1 MYSRILLLL
10 IACVVV
16 LCANASA
23 QQLDRQK
30 ILDAIAKDGCTQ
42 LDQVKVCKYDYV
54 IEGNRIEALSF
65 QPAGEGKF
73 PGLLLIPGYQRSAP
87 DYLNLGRI
95 LGQQGFASVA
105 VTQPGFGKSEGK
117 ADYVGPN
124 TIYALKAGFDKFQHE
139 PYVDKKKMG
148 IFGYSRGG
156 MAASLLA
163 VRLPE
168 LRAAVFGAG
177 IYDFKTAYDEIKMEG
192 IRENMKLE
200 SGMTEKAIKDR
211 SSLFQMKNL
220 PCPVLILHGE
230 KDQNVPVSQALLL
243 RDRLTKLH
251 KVFEIKLFPNAEH
264 SIPTDEFVPLVI
276 DFFNRRLRL
285 KGN

>member
-10 IACVVV
+10 IACLVV

-23 QQLDRQK
+23 QQADRQK
-30 ILDAIAKDGCTQ
+30 ILAAIAKDGCTQ

-156 MAASLLA
+156 MAITTGGETAGTTGGGVWRRDLRLQDSL
-163 VRLPE
+163 R
-168 LRAAVFGAG
+168 RDQDGRHSR
-177 IYDFKTAYDEIKMEG
+177 KHEIG
-192 IRENMKLE
+192 IRH
-200 SGMTEKAIKDR
+200 D
-211 SSLFQMKNL
+211 
-220 PCPVLILHGE
+220 
-230 KDQNVPVSQALLL
+230 
-243 RDRLTKLH
+243 
-251 KVFEIKLFPNAEH
+251 
-264 SIPTDEFVPLVI
+264 
-276 DFFNRRLRL
+276 
-285 KGN
+285 